1 MLVNRRASTMMLN
14 LIALLSLVGLF
25 AACGGSGGTTSGSSN
40 ASAISLWTRDSDA
53 VLLQPVAQAY
63 NASHTTKVKLNIIPA
78 AQFVSKFGTAMAGGE
93 VPDLVATD
101 LIFSPYFAASNELT
115 DVTSF
120 AHGLPFFDKLD
131 QAHVRLATYQGK
143 LYGLPFTAEGSYL
156 IYNKGLFR
164 QAGLDPNKPPT
175 NWAEIEADAKKITAL
190 GNGIHGYYFSGACP
204 GCMIFTF
211 APYIWANGGQLM
223 NADGTQ
229 ATLTSS
235 PPVKAALQFYNRLW
249 TEGLVDP
256 GAKVDNGTNFLTAF
270 TTGKV
275 GMEGIGAFALATLK
289 QQYPNIDFGVT
300 PIPGQNGGSSSFAGG
315 DNISIPAGS
324 QHVSQSEDFIKWFLS
339 DQAQVDV
346 VAKNNSLPVRTDLIS
361 NKYSQ
366 QDPRYITVSQ
376 AEAKGQTPYSV
387 HYNELFNDPS
397 GPWLAMLEQ
406 AIFSGQVDQA
416 VSTAQHRFTQIMS
429 SSS

>member
-1 MLVNRRASTMMLN
+1 MLVNRRASRMMLN

-25 AACGGSGGTTSGSSN
+25 AACGGSGGSTSSSN
-40 ASAISLWTRDSDA
+40 ASSITLWTRDSDA
-53 VLLQPVAQAY
+53 ALVQTIAKAY
-63 NASHTTKVKLNIIPA
+63 NSSHTTQIKPNIIPA
-78 AQFVSKFGTAMAGGE
+78 GQFVSKFGTAVASGD

-101 LIFSPYFAASNELT
+101 LIFSPYFASTNELT

-120 AHGLPFFDKLD
+120 AHSLPYLDKLD
-131 QAHVRLATYQGK
+131 QSHVRLATYQGK
-143 LYGLPFTAEGSYL
+143 LYGLPFSAEGSFL
-156 IYNKGLFR
+156 VYNKGLFR

-175 NWAEIEADAKKITAL
+175 TWAEVEADAKKISAL

-211 APYIWANGGQLM
+211 TPYIWASGGQII

-229 ATLTSS
+229 ATLASS

-249 TEGLVDP
+249 TEGVVDP
-256 GAKVDNGTNFLTAF
+256 GAKVDSGTSFFSNFE
-270 TTGKV
+270 TGKV
-275 GMEGIGAFALATLK
+275 GMQGTGAFALATLK
-289 QQYPNIDFGVT
+289 QQYPKIDFGVALL
-300 PIPGQNGGSSSFAGG
+300 PGQNGSSSSFAGG

-324 QHVSQSEDFIKWFLS
+324 KHVSQAEDFIKWFLS
-339 DQAQVDV
+339 DSTQVDV
-346 VAKNNSLPVRTDLIS
+346 VAKDNGLPVRTDLIS

-366 QDPRYITVSQ
+366 QDPRYIAVSQ

-416 VSTAQHRFTQIMS
+416 VSTAQQRFTQIMS
-429 SSS
+429 S

>member
-1 MLVNRRASTMMLN
+1 MLTNRRAPSIVLN

-25 AACGGSGGTTSGSSN
+25 AACGGPAGTTSSSSN
-40 ASAISLWTRDSDA
+40 ASTITIWSRDSDA
-53 VLLQPVAQAY
+53 QLVQTIANAY
-63 NASHTTKVKLNIIPA
+63 NSGHTTKLKPNIIPA
-78 AQFVSKFGTAMAGGE
+78 AQFVSKFGTAVASGE

-101 LIFSPYFAASNELT
+101 LIFSPYFASSNELT
-115 DVTSF
+115 DITSF
-120 AHGLPFFDKLD
+120 AHSLPFFDKLD
-131 QAHVRLATYQGK
+131 QSHVRLATYQGK
-143 LYGLPFTAEGSYL
+143 LYGLPFTAEGSFL

-175 NWAEIEADAKKITAL
+175 NWAEIEAEAKKITAL

-211 APYIWANGGQLM
+211 TPYIWASGGQLM

-235 PPVKAALQFYNRLW
+235 PQVKDGLEFYHRLW
-249 TEGLVDP
+249 TDGVVDP
-256 GAKVDNGTNFLTAF
+256 GAKVDSGTNFGPAF
-270 TTGKV
+270 YTGKV
-275 GMEGIGAFALATLK
+275 GMQGIGAFALATLK

-300 PIPGQNGGSSSFAGG
+300 AIPGQNGGSSSFAGG

-324 QHVSQSEDFIKWFLS
+324 QHVSQAEDFLKWYLS
-339 DQAQVDV
+339 DQTQIEV
-346 VAKNNSLPVRTDLIS
+346 VAKDNGLPVRTDLIS

-366 QDPRYITVSQ
+366 QDPRYITVAQ

-387 HYNELFNDPS
+387 HYNETFNDPS

-416 VSTAQHRFTQIMS
+416 INTAQQRFTQILS

>member
-1 MLVNRRASTMMLN
+1 MLTNRRAPSIVLTF
-14 LIALLSLVGLF
+14 IALLSIVGLF
-25 AACGGSGGTTSGSSN
+25 AGCGSAGSSSGGGTSSN
-40 ASAISLWTRDSDA
+40 TITLWSRDSDA
-53 VLLQPVAQAY
+53 ALVQTIAKAY
-63 NASHTTKVKLNIIPA
+63 NASHKTQLKLNIIPA
-78 AQFVSKFGTAMAGGE
+78 AQFVSKFGTAVASGE

-101 LIFSPYFAASNELT
+101 LIFSPYFASTNELT
-115 DVTSF
+115 DITSF
-120 AHGLPFFDKLD
+120 AQSLPYFDKLD
-131 QAHVRLATYQGK
+131 QAHVRLGTYKGK
-143 LYGLPFTAEGSYL
+143 IYALPFSTDGSFL
-156 IYNKGLFR
+156 VYNKGLFR

-175 NWAEIEADAKKITAL
+175 TWAEIEADAKKITAL

-211 APYIWANGGQLM
+211 LPYIWADGGDVL

-229 ATLTSS
+229 ATIASS
-235 PPVKAALQFYNRLW
+235 PAVKAGLQFYRRLW
-249 TEGLVDP
+249 TDGVVDP
-256 GAKVDNGTNFLTAF
+256 GAKVDNGASFFSTFE
-270 TTGKV
+270 TGKV
-275 GMEGIGAFALATLK
+275 GIQGTGAFALATLK

-300 PIPGQNGGSSSFAGG
+300 PIPGQNGGSASFAGG

-324 QHVSQSEDFIKWFLS
+324 QHVSQAEDFIKWYLS
-339 DQAQVDV
+339 DQTQVDV
-346 VAKNNSLPVRTDLIS
+346 VAKFNNIPVRSDLIS

-366 QDPRYITVSQ
+366 QDPRYITVSE
-376 AEAKGQTPYSV
+376 AEAKGKTPYSV

-416 VSTAQHRFTQIMS
+416 ISTAQQRFTQILS